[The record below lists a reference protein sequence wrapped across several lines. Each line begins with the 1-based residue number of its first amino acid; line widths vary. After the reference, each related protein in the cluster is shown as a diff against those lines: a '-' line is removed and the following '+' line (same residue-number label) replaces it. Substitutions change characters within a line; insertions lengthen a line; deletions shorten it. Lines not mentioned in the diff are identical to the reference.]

1 MIGKTVVVREVAGQT
16 ILSNRPAKR
25 KRLSEKQKSTVRR
38 FTEAQHYAKRRL
50 QDPAMKELYQKG
62 ITAKKTS
69 AYAVA
74 VSDYLHSPA
83 IHYIK
88 APDYDGAIARTLTV
102 KLQLEAHVEV
112 RQPQRLAPP
121 LPRPRR

>member
-1 MIGKTVVVREVAGQT
+1 
-16 ILSNRPAKR
+16 
-25 KRLSEKQKSTVRR
+25 
-38 FTEAQHYAKRRL
+38 
-50 QDPAMKELYQKG
+50 MKALYQKG

-88 APDYDGAIARTLTV
+88 VPDYDGAIARTLTV
-102 KLQLEAHVEV
+102 KATDDFRVASVDITIIDGHGVRLETGPATAYRLKPFIWKYKTTAAN
-112 RQPQRLAPP
+112 RQVKGTVVKVTARDYAGNKVSATWTVDPE
-121 LPRPRR
+121 